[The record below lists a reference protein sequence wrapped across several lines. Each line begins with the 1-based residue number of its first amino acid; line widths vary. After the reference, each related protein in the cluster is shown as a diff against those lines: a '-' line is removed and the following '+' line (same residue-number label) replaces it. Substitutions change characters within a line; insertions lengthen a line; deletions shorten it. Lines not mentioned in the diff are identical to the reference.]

1 MKTNQ
6 ISLKNLISIVKG
18 IAATFGNDCEVVL
31 HDTRDLENSVI
42 AIENGHLTGRKIG
55 SPMTDLDLFF
65 IKSKL
70 FSEKDFVPNYQTK
83 TKDGKKLKST
93 TIFIKNDSGK
103 IIGLLCINYSI
114 GELDEV
120 KRKIDKICEI
130 TTNIDYMNGIENN
143 VEENF
148 IQSLDELIDTVF
160 ENSIKKIGKRIELM
174 EKEDKIKLLAELQKK
189 GVFMVK
195 GAIDKI
201 AYKLG
206 VSKPTVYSY
215 LAEIKGNEDIKVI
228 E

>member
-55 SPMTDLDLFF
+55 SPMTDLGLFF

-70 FSEKDFVPNYQTK
+70 FSEKNFVPNYQTK